1 MKYSKVF
8 LYAIKMAENHKRENA
23 GFSGE
28 DRILLEIIKAAGMPV
43 ELMAGYLHLAPDDAM
58 LQEVFDLNSVLKE
71 VPAEDIIRYIR
82 HHGNQETADDKRA
95 EESCK
100 LFLALC
106 IAGAE
111 RCGERVLTSVRVL
124 KTYINHTTPLSEVE
138 IHRKEQI
145 QHLVDKVGRLR
156 ETLLARV
163 HGQEHA
169 VNAFADGIW
178 NAGITEAVNPERRKP
193 SGIFLFAG
201 PPGVGKTFLA
211 EEAAKEM
218 ELPFLR
224 LDMSGYSHK
233 DSECDLA
240 GFAKTYNNAKKGILT
255 EFVEKNP
262 RCVLLFDEVEKA
274 SRGVI
279 HLFLQILDAGSLTDL
294 YEGNKISFKD
304 TIIIFT
310 TNAGRTIY
318 EAEDAPDAADL
329 SPKKILDA
337 LGADVDPATG
347 IPYFPQA
354 VCSRMSTGYVLM
366 FRHLQAKDLENIC
379 EQSFVKAAKQFEDT
393 YQIKVVGEKS
403 IFTSLLFAQGGQPD
417 ARNLSAKAGNFLRD
431 ELRKVFELFTK
442 ENIEKSLSA
451 LQTVKFVTEIPE
463 DKKEIRRLYK
473 NPGQTDML
481 LLGTGEKELEKEL
494 KELRIHTAKDEEE
507 AAGIVEAQNIQ
518 FAVLQMKPLC
528 RSGRD
533 ADMSKTICCFDHVP
547 LGASDLAEIRGW
559 IRMLHRQIPELPIY
573 LMEGEVEGAGQKA
586 VIDKELERRLA
597 AEGVCG
603 VIRGGQKSGDGAAEQ
618 IRRIAKATYM
628 QRMARQLKEQAKI
641 LTFDTAPIIEEGGK
655 TIKIRLRD
663 FALEQVLS
671 AGDEKHVMTDA
682 ERPKVRFED
691 VIGADPAKE
700 ELKFFVQYLKEPG
713 RFLAEGLTA
722 PKGVLLYGP
731 PGTGKTLLAK
741 AMAGESGVTF
751 LAAEASSFVKQYTG
765 TGPAAIRELFG
776 KARKYAPSVVFID
789 EIDTI
794 GRQRTGGESGRAE
807 EATLN
812 ALLAEMD
819 GIKTDPRRPI
829 FVLAATNYEVD
840 RSAEGIGVIDQAL
853 SRRFDR
859 KIRVGLP
866 DEAARYRYLKLQTG
880 KCQAAISE
888 DILKQIAERSVGM
901 SLANLESVVE
911 LAKRNAH
918 KMRTAVTDRILD
930 EAFELTMHGEKK
942 DWGREYLE
950 RVARHEAGHALL
962 SWKNG
967 ELPCY
972 LTIAARG
979 GHGGYMQ
986 KSSGERP
993 IRTYEEMLGMIR
1005 TALGGKAAEI
1015 VYYGKKDGNST
1026 GASGDLRQATGIARS
1041 IICSYGMD
1049 EEFGLAVYSEKEM
1062 QHGTLGD
1069 EVRQKVNEMLKQ
1081 ELTKAIEIVKESRN
1095 TIDLL
1100 VRQLL
1105 AKNQLGKEE
1114 LKAILEQ

>member
-111 RCGERVLTSVRVL
+111 RRGERVLTSVRVL
-124 KTYINHTTPLSEVE
+124 KTYINHTTTLSEVE

-156 ETLLARV
+156 ETLLARI

-169 VNAFADGIW
+169 VNALADGIW

-481 LLGTGEKELEKEL
+481 LLGTGEKDLEKEL

-528 RSGRD
+528 RSDRD

-776 KARKYAPSVVFID
+776 KARKYAPSVVFLD

-812 ALLAEMD
+812 ALLTEMD

-829 FVLAATNYEVD
+829 FVL
-840 RSAEGIGVIDQAL
+840 
-853 SRRFDR
+853 
-859 KIRVGLP
+859 
-866 DEAARYRYLKLQTG
+866 
-880 KCQAAISE
+880 
-888 DILKQIAERSVGM
+888 
-901 SLANLESVVE
+901 
-911 LAKRNAH
+911 
-918 KMRTAVTDRILD
+918 LD